1 MSLII
6 SLCLM
11 YLQKYTQLQIFF
23 VDKKWI
29 NKRCAGVM
37 ACDDAKISENAINAG
52 SIMGDV
58 GTFSGNISGNKIGSS
73 TGSFKNGQI
82 ASESM

>member
-1 MSLII
+1 
-6 SLCLM
+6 
-11 YLQKYTQLQIFF
+11 
-23 VDKKWI
+23 
-29 NKRCAGVM
+29 M
-37 ACDDAKISENAINAG
+37 ACDDAKILENAINAG

-58 GTFSGNISGNKIGSS
+58 GTFSGNISGNSIGSS